1 MQRRTFLK
9 SAGLAGAAGTA
20 FGILRHPRHAHA
32 AWGDW
37 PADKLDAKI
46 PDERQAESV
55 LELFMYG
62 GMNAFDTFYTVPTW
76 GMGQNRFLNAYRPE
90 SEQRFGQC
98 GYPGELTEAFG
109 EDALGETIHLGP
121 WISALRERPDI
132 LARMRVV
139 VQRHDLLPHEGAN
152 PIALTGSRLGSPRLA
167 GVGAAIQR
175 HFLEQPGGLRATPYA
190 YVLYPGV
197 EFPTDNVRAAS
208 AVGFHPGSAR
218 PLSVTVDPNSQLGAL
233 LGRPAVA
240 GRRAEFDGAVD
251 HYLRAYQ
258 QRFRPGGK
266 GAPTRAA
273 ERSNYEFAHFAR
285 NGAAQLESVLPTSIF
300 DPIAGEAC
308 GDNEGVD
315 KPAMQARLAA
325 NLLTRANDRARYV
338 QWIDGGLRPNGA
350 GGHDTHDNHVNDSS
364 RNVGHTMQA
373 LADIINKPDE
383 KNPDKIDLDTTMVVI
398 NTEFGRTPHRQ
409 DEQSGGLNHWPQGMV
424 NVFIG
429 GPVSAK
435 EKGVY
440 GAITEDQGFAQT
452 YVTPAENRMLVMMA
466 LGIYPFSSQTFA
478 VGDVAGGVK
487 DELAAATRL
496 MQVYLGLKA

>member
-9 SAGLAGAAGTA
+9 SAGLAGAAGAA
-20 FGILRHPRHAHA
+20 FGVLRHPRHAQA

-37 PADKLDAKI
+37 PADKLDAMI
-46 PDERQAESV
+46 PDERQAQSV

-62 GMNAFDTFYTVPTW
+62 GMNAFDTFYTVPKW

-90 SEQRFGQC
+90 SEQRFAQC

-152 PIALTGSRLGSPRLA
+152 PYALTGSRLGSPRLA

-285 NGAAQLESVLPTSIF
+285 NGAAQLESVLPGSIF

-325 NLLTRANDRARYV
+325 NLLTRATDRARYV

-350 GGHDTHDNHVNDSS
+350 GGHDTHDSHVNDSS

-383 KNPDKIDLDTTMVVI
+383 KNPDKIDLDTTMIVI

-435 EKGVY
+435 EKGIY

>member
-9 SAGLAGAAGTA
+9 TAGAATA
-20 FGILRHPRHAHA
+20 AGAAFSVLRHPRQAQA

-37 PADKLDAKI
+37 PEDKLEAMI
-46 PDERQAESV
+46 PGERQAQSV

-62 GMNAFDTFYTVPTW
+62 GMSSFDTFYTVPKW
-76 GMGQNRFLNAYRPE
+76 GMGNQTFLNAFYAE
-90 SEQRFGQC
+90 TMQRYGQC
-98 GYPGELTEAFG
+98 GFPGELTEAFAD
-109 EDALGETIHLGP
+109 DAMGETVHLGP
-121 WISALRERPDI
+121 WVSALRARPDI
-132 LARMRVV
+132 VDRMRIV

-218 PLSVTVDPNSQLGAL
+218 PLSVNVDPNSQLSQL
-233 LGRPAVA
+233 LGRPALT
-240 GRRAEFDGAVD
+240 GRRAEFDAAID
-251 HYLRAYQ
+251 HYLRDYQ

-285 NGAAQLESVLPTSIF
+285 NGADQLQSVLSADLFTPV
-300 DPIAGEAC
+300 GGMEC
-308 GDNEGVD
+308 GSNEGVD
-315 KPAMQARLAA
+315 KPQMQARMAA
-325 NLLTRANDRARYV
+325 NLLTRATDRARYV
-338 QWIDGGLRPNGA
+338 QWIDGGLSPNGA
-350 GGHDTHDNHVNDSS
+350 GGHDTHDNHVNDAS

-373 LADIINKPDE
+373 LADIINKPGEGDPN
-383 KNPDKIDLDTTMVVI
+383 KLDLDETMIVI
-398 NTEFGRTPHRQ
+398 NTEFGRTPHKQ
-409 DEQSGGLNHWPQGMV
+409 GGSGLNHWPQGMT
-424 NVFIG
+424 NVLIG
-429 GPVSAK
+429 GPVTAA
-435 EKGVY
+435 EKGIY

-452 YVTPAENRMLVMMA
+452 YISPAENRMLVMMA

-478 VGDVAGGVK
+478 VGDVGGGVK
-487 DELAAATRL
+487 TELEAAQRL

>member
-9 SAGLAGAAGTA
+9 TAGVATAAGAA
-20 FGILRHPRHAHA
+20 FSVLRHPRRAQA

-37 PADKLDAKI
+37 PEDKLEAMI
-46 PDERQAESV
+46 PDARQAESV
-55 LELFMYG
+55 LELYMYG

-76 GMGQNRFLNAYRPE
+76 GMGQQRFLNAYRPE
-90 SEQRFGQC
+90 SEQRFAQC

-109 EDALGETIHLGP
+109 DDALGETIHLGP
-121 WISALRERPDI
+121 WISALRQRPDI

-152 PIALTGSRLGSPRLA
+152 PYALTGSRLGSPRLA

-233 LGRPAVA
+233 LARPAVL
-240 GRRAEFDGAVD
+240 GRRDEFDGAID
-251 HYLRAYQ
+251 HYLRSYQ

-285 NGAAQLESVLPTSIF
+285 NGAAQLESVLPNSIF
-300 DPIAGEAC
+300 NPIAGDAC
-308 GDNEGVD
+308 GDNEAVD

-350 GGHDTHDNHVNDSS
+350 GGHDTHGDHVQDAS

-383 KNPDKIDLDTTMVVI
+383 NDPGKIDLDKTMVVI

-409 DEQSGGLNHWPQGMV
+409 DETGLNHWPQGMV
-424 NVFIG
+424 NVLIG
-429 GPVSAK
+429 GPVTAK
-435 EKGVY
+435 EKGIY
-440 GAITEDQGFAQT
+440 GAISEPEGFAQT
-452 YVTPAENRMLVMMA
+452 FVTPAENRMLVMMA

-478 VGDVAGGVK
+478 VGDVGGGVK

>member
-9 SAGLAGAAGTA
+9 TAGVATAAGAA
-20 FGILRHPRHAHA
+20 FSVLRHPRHAQA

-37 PADKLDAKI
+37 PADKLDAMI
-46 PDERQAESV
+46 PGERQAESV
-55 LELFMYG
+55 LELYMYG

-76 GMGQNRFLNAYRPE
+76 GMGQQRFLNAFLPE

-109 EDALGETIHLGP
+109 EDALGETVHLGP

-152 PIALTGSRLGSPRLA
+152 PYALTGSRLGSPRLA

-218 PLSVTVDPNSQLGAL
+218 PLSVTVDPNSQLGVL
-233 LGRPAVA
+233 LGRPAVQ
-240 GRRAEFDGAVD
+240 GRRDEFDGAVD
-251 HYLRAYQ
+251 HYLRTYQ

-285 NGAAQLESVLPTSIF
+285 NGAAQLESVLPGSVF
-300 DPIAGEAC
+300 EPIAGEAC

-325 NLLTRANDRARYV
+325 NLLTRASDRARYV

-350 GGHDTHDNHVNDSS
+350 GGHDTHSDHVNDSS

-373 LADIINKPDE
+373 LADIINKPGE
-383 KNPDKIDLDTTMVVI
+383 ANPDKIDLDKTMVVI

-409 DEQSGGLNHWPQGMV
+409 DDTGLNHWPQGMV

-435 EKGVY
+435 EKGIY

-478 VGDVAGGVK
+478 VGDVTGGVK
-487 DELAAATRL
+487 DELEAATRL